1 MLDRYPKMAGNET
14 VQVSM
19 LSVMGKLGDVHAVSL
34 LKKEFDS
41 SNPVIRQAAFRAMTD
56 WPGSDFI
63 DTMKALAA
71 EKNSDEKNRILA
83 FRAYI
88 RMLDDSVTQANRK
101 NSIDALIAAYPM
113 APRVEEKKIVIG
125 AIGHFDDIATLTFL
139 QTLMTN
145 PDLKAE
151 VEVSLIQ
158 ICEKLLPQNPSAV
171 KPVLESLKNTS
182 SNESIKKKAGEL
194 LALN

>member
-1 MLDRYPKMAGNET
+1 
-14 VQVSM
+14 
-19 LSVMGKLGDVHAVSL
+19 
-34 LKKEFDS
+34 
-41 SNPVIRQAAFRAMTD
+41 
-56 WPGSDFI
+56 
-63 DTMKALAA
+63 
-71 EKNSDEKNRILA
+71 
-83 FRAYI
+83 
-88 RMLDDSVTQANRK
+88 
-101 NSIDALIAAYPM
+101 M